1 MKAVIVTG
9 ASRGLGRAIALRF
22 GSAGNCVAVNF
33 KERIKE
39 AEAVAD
45 KIEKIGGRAVLIK
58 ADIRNCDD
66 VSGMVDFTMSS
77 FGRIDILINNAAIN
91 RDRLLIS
98 MDEYDW
104 KDIIDTNLR
113 GAFNCMRAAAGL
125 MAKSGGGHIVNIS
138 SFAGLSGR
146 TGQACYAAS
155 KAGLI
160 GLSRS
165 AAKELAR
172 SNIMVNVV
180 IPGFMEDGMGSGLS
194 LDQKHIIM
202 KDNILGDPINAQG
215 VADFIFHFTSST
227 GTTGQIF
234 NLDNRVAL

>member
-22 GSAGNCVAVNF
+22 GSAGYSVAINF
-33 KERIKE
+33 RERIKE
-39 AEAVAD
+39 AEDVAG
-45 KIEKIGGRAVLIK
+45 KIEKMGGKAVLIK
-58 ADIRNCDD
+58 ADIRNNDD
-66 VSGMVDFTMSS
+66 VSGMIDLTISA

-91 RDRLLIS
+91 RDSLLIN
-98 MDEYDW
+98 MDEFDW
-104 KDIIDTNLR
+104 KDVIDTNLK
-113 GAFNCMRAAAGL
+113 GAFRCMRAAAGM

-146 TGQACYAAS
+146 RGQACYAAS

-165 AAKELAR
+165 AAKELAV
-172 SNIMVNVV
+172 SNIMVNVI
-180 IPGFMEDGMGSGLS
+180 IPGFMEEGMGSGLS

-215 VADFIFHFTSST
+215 VADFIFHFTSSS
-227 GTTGQIF
+227 GTTGQVF
-234 NLDNRVAL
+234 NLDNRIAF

>member
-22 GSAGNCVAVNF
+22 GSAGYSVALNF
-33 KERIKE
+33 RERMKE
-39 AEAVAD
+39 AEDVAG
-45 KIEKIGGRAVLIK
+45 KIEKMGGRAVLIK
-58 ADIRNCDD
+58 ADIRDIDD
-66 VSGMVDFTMSS
+66 VSRMIDLTVSA
-77 FGRIDILINNAAIN
+77 FGRIDILINNAAVN
-91 RDRLLIS
+91 RDSLLINMNEDS
-98 MDEYDW
+98 W
-104 KDIIDTNLR
+104 KDIIDTNLK
-113 GAFNCMRAAAGL
+113 GAFSCMRTAAGM
-125 MAKSGGGHIVNIS
+125 MAQSGGGHIINIS

-165 AAKELAR
+165 AAKELAV

-180 IPGFMEDGMGSGLS
+180 IPGLMEDGMGSGLS
-194 LDQKHIIM
+194 PDQKEIIM
-202 KDNILGDPINAQG
+202 KDNILGTPVSAQG
-215 VADFIFHFTSST
+215 VADFIFHFTSSI

-234 NLDNRVAL
+234 NLDNRVAS

>member
-22 GSAGNCVAVNF
+22 GSAGYSVAVNF
-33 KERIKE
+33 RERIKE
-39 AEAVAD
+39 AEDVAD
-45 KIEKIGGRAVLIK
+45 KIEKMGGRAVLIK
-58 ADIRNCDD
+58 ADVRNIDD
-66 VSGMVDFTMSS
+66 VSKMIDLTISA

-91 RDRLLIS
+91 KDRLLIS
-98 MDEYDW
+98 MDEDDW
-104 KDIIDTNLR
+104 KEIIDTNLK
-113 GAFNCMRAAAGL
+113 GAFNCLRAAADM
-125 MAKSGGGHIVNIS
+125 MAKSGGGHIINIS

-146 TGQACYAAS
+146 KGQACYAAS

-172 SNIMVNVV
+172 SNIMVNVI

-194 LDQKHIIM
+194 LDQKYIIK
-202 KDNILGDPINAQG
+202 KDNILGDPISAQG
-215 VADFIFHFTSST
+215 VSDFIFHFTSST

-234 NLDNRVAL
+234 NLDNRVIF

>member
-22 GSAGNCVAVNF
+22 GSAGYSVAVNF
-33 KERIKE
+33 RERIKE
-39 AEAVAD
+39 AEDVAG
-45 KIEKIGGRAVLIK
+45 KIEKMGGRAVLTK
-58 ADIRNCDD
+58 ADVRNIDD
-66 VSGMVDFTMSS
+66 ISGMIDLTISA

-91 RDRLLIS
+91 KDRLLIS
-98 MDEYDW
+98 MDEDDW
-104 KDIIDTNLR
+104 KHIIDTNLK
-113 GAFNCMRAAAGL
+113 GAFNCMRAAAGM

-146 TGQACYAAS
+146 RGQACYAAS

-165 AAKELAR
+165 AAKELAG

-180 IPGFMEDGMGSGLS
+180 IPGFMQDGMGKDLS
-194 LDQKHIIM
+194 SDQKDIIT
-202 KDNILGDPINAQG
+202 KDNILGDPISAQG

-234 NLDNRVAL
+234 NLDNRVIF